1 MIEFVNETEFELN
14 EKSLY
19 PDWITRIING
29 HEKEVGDLCFIF
41 CNDEYLHGI
50 NMKYLKHDTY
60 TDIITFDYVD
70 GNYISGDIFISLDRI
85 KENAVVNRVC
95 FLNELLR
102 VMSHGVLHLIGFKDK
117 TEADAKEMRLQ
128 EDKSIKMF
136 HVEQ

>member
-14 EKSLY
+14 DISLY
-19 PDWITRIING
+19 PDWITRIIIG

-41 CNDEYLHGI
+41 CDDEYLHGI
-50 NMKYLKHDTY
+50 NLKYLNHDTY

-70 GNYISGDIFISLDRI
+70 GNYISGDIFISLERI
-85 KENAVVNRVC
+85 KENAEINSVS

-102 VMSHGVLHLIGFKDK
+102 VMSHGVLHLIGFNDK
-117 TEADAKEMRLQ
+117 TETDAKEMRIQ